1 MHYVIS
7 TKILDQTLQD
17 MCLNIM
23 VNFLDF
29 LLLVLSDYYSHKN
42 KWNEKKHKQCIK
54 KMHDA
59 KLHENVTSNV
69 CTLIILNE
77 LIGFIKFI
85 G

>member
-29 LLLVLSDYYSHKN
+29 LLWYYRIITHTKTN
-42 KWNEKKHKQCIK
+42 DMKKSINN
-54 KMHDA
+54 A
-59 KLHENVTSNV
+59 
-69 CTLIILNE
+69 
-77 LIGFIKFI
+77 
-85 G
+85 